1 MALSA
6 KETARL
12 NELNAKPVAQRTAG
26 ENAEIATLKKK
37 QASS

>member
-12 NELNAKPVAQRTAG
+12 NELNAKPVAQRTAT
-26 ENAEIATLKKK
+26 ENAEIATLNKKK
-37 QASS
+37 SS